1 MQNCIWTIR
10 IFTKAVFNRRN
21 GQLHWIN
28 LKKYLNKMKRRKIFK
43 EGYKPFLNVWS
54 LNNKVSSMKHILS
67 RYGSFEE
74 DLKEITNQVPVS
86 CLDRLQNQLRRL
98 VEDDFFTTVQFLSHG
113 NHSTTPYPH
122 RHHFTASSPTV
133 YSHFPNIH
141 HSIASS
147 PTNTILHSPP
157 TDTILQPLPPQ
168 TPFYSLIPYRHRF
181 TVPSSTD
188 TILKLLYR
196 HRHHSTAPSH
206 NSYHSTV
213 PSPFPT
219 CTILQLLTPQTLFY
233 CLFPTDTIL

>member
-1 MQNCIWTIR
+1 
-10 IFTKAVFNRRN
+10 
-21 GQLHWIN
+21 
-28 LKKYLNKMKRRKIFK
+28 MKRRKIFK

-147 PTNTILHSPP
+147 PTNTILHPPHRHHFTTPSP
-157 TDTILQPLPPQ
+157 TDTILQPHPLQTPFYSPFLHRHNFEAPLPPQ
-168 TPFYSLIPYRHRF
+168 TPFYSPFTQQLPFYSSQSLPHMHHSTTPY
-181 TVPSSTD
+181 STD
-188 TILKLLYR
+188 IILLPLP
-196 HRHHSTAPSH
+196 HRHHFINPFPYKYHSTAPPH
-206 NSYHSTV
+206 KHHSTN
-213 PSPFPT
+213 PS
-219 CTILQLLTPQTLFY
+219 
-233 CLFPTDTIL
+233 PTDTILHPL